1 MTRLWCKTMTP
12 CRDAD
17 PGRPAWIETVPEAEA
32 GGESDRAMHDIAQ
45 VIAYY
50 NYVNRVA
57 DGLGVTLE
65 QSWPEH
71 WPE

>member
-1 MTRLWCKTMTP
+1 MLAYAERLTR
-12 CRDAD
+12 D
-17 PGRPAWIETVPEAEA
+17 PSSVSEDDIYQLRATGW
-32 GGESDRAMHDIAQ
+32 SDRAIHDIAQ

-65 QSWPEH
+65 QSWPEP

>member
-1 MTRLWCKTMTP
+1 MLAYAERLTRAPSSVSEDQIHELRATGW
-12 CRDAD
+12 
-17 PGRPAWIETVPEAEA
+17 
-32 GGESDRAMHDIAQ
+32 SDRAIHDMAQ

-65 QSWPEH
+65 QGWPET

>member
-1 MTRLWCKTMTP
+1 MLAYAERLTR
-12 CRDAD
+12 D
-17 PGRPAWIETVPEAEA
+17 PSSVSEDDIYQLRATGW
-32 GGESDRAMHDIAQ
+32 SDRAIHDIAQ

>member
-1 MTRLWCKTMTP
+1 MLAYAERLTR
-12 CRDAD
+12 D
-17 PGRPAWIETVPEAEA
+17 PSSVSEDDIDELHAIGW
-32 GGESDRAMHDIAQ
+32 SDRAIHDMAQ

-65 QSWPEH
+65 EGWPEH

>member
-1 MTRLWCKTMTP
+1 MLAYAERLTR
-12 CRDAD
+12 D
-17 PGRPAWIETVPEAEA
+17 PSSVSEDDIDELRTIGW
-32 GGESDRAMHDIAQ
+32 SDRAIHDMAQ

-65 QSWPEH
+65 EGWPED

>member
-1 MTRLWCKTMTP
+1 MLAYVERLTR
-12 CRDAD
+12 D
-17 PGRPAWIETVPEAEA
+17 PSSASENDIHEMCATGW
-32 GGESDRAMHDIAQ
+32 SDRAIHDVAQ

-65 QSWPEH
+65 VDSPDEWPE
-71 WPE
+71 